1 MWTHAQNCSA
11 RQWWEDHAP
20 AKTEQ
25 ARRLA
30 VKVMSLPASTAASE
44 RVWSAFGNVCSKK
57 RTRLSP
63 DRLIKCVYINWNHRI
78 LNTDS
83 EDQTENDTEPDEE
96 KPQNR
101 RVAQILEIRNQDG
114 LLQKL

>member
-20 AKTEQ
+20 AKT
-25 ARRLA
+25 
-30 VKVMSLPASTAASE
+30 ASTAASE

-114 LLQKL
+114 LQKL